1 MPPMPKI
8 ERTTSLPSTPKT
20 QGVTRTQSTQ
30 STPAATALPTSPG
43 ATFAGQ
49 APTREL
55 IPAGKPVATSASPN
69 ALWGDQPKPVSLDRA
84 AFEKLSPAEKKE
96 VFARCAEERNRLGQ
110 DIEQRVEQLDKR
122 WKNSRLST
130 RTEALRE
137 YEENGQRLPPHRRRD
152 LDRAVD
158 RSESAQRKINE
169 LTAKIDQL
177 PKTPEAKAE
186 MKALRTQLARE
197 LRKARDEQSKAVKEA
212 TAVVDAE
219 GLKVDRL
226 ATTEQLIDPSAP
238 KLGSGDSLA
247 DKVVR
252 FFHLDQFFSW
262 VVSKFDLST
271 FVTTTFSQQVKERSE
286 RLKDEG
292 DRKLQK
298 LRTDGDREFQ
308 KLREE
313 LAYLAASESR
323 GLLASS

>member
-30 STPAATALPTSPG
+30 STPAATALPSAPG

-49 APTREL
+49 AAPTREL
-55 IPAGKPVATSASPN
+55 IPSGKPVATSASPN

-96 VFARCAEERNRLGQ
+96 VFARCAEERNRVGQ
-110 DIEQRVEQLDKR
+110 DIEARVEKLDKR

-137 YEENGQRLPPHRRRD
+137 YEEKGERLPPHRRRD
-152 LDRAVD
+152 LDRAVA

-169 LTAKIDQL
+169 LKAKIDLL

-186 MKALRTQLARE
+186 MRELRTQLARE

-226 ATTEQLIDPSAP
+226 ATTEQVIDPSAP
-238 KLGSGDSLA
+238 PVGSGESLV

-252 FFHLDQFFSW
+252 FFHLDQFFAW
-262 VVSKFDLST
+262 VVSKFDVST
-271 FVTTTFSQQVKERSE
+271 FVTTTFTQQVQERSE
-286 RLKDEG
+286 RIKDEG

-323 GLLASS
+323 ALSS

>member
-1 MPPMPKI
+1 MAAMPKI
-8 ERTTSLPSTPKT
+8 ERTTSLPATPKT

-96 VFARCAEERNRLGQ
+96 VFSRCAEERNRVGQ
-110 DIEQRVEQLDKR
+110 DIEQRVEQLDTR

-186 MKALRTQLARE
+186 MKELRTQLARE

-226 ATTEQLIDPSAP
+226 AATEQIIDPSAP
-238 KLGSGDSLA
+238 APGSGDSLA

-252 FFHLDQFFSW
+252 FFQLDQFFSW
-262 VVSKFDLST
+262 AVSKFDVWS
-271 FVTTTFSQQVKERSE
+271 FVNTTFSKQVEERSE
-286 RLKDEG
+286 RSKEDDE
-292 DRKLQK
+292 R
-298 LRTDGDREFQ
+298 LRTNDRAFQ
-308 KLREE
+308 KLRDN
-313 LAYLAASESR
+313 LAYLAAAEAR
-323 GLLASS
+323 ALQAKRP